1 MPRDP
6 DVPDVIRCGDDGI
19 ASDKAALTLGE
30 PGNRL
35 AVFFSTSR
43 LLLPAHLRRATLPNM
58 SGLVPFV
65 LIIVAAVLLAL
76 LGLAL
81 VRRTVPFDRLARH
94 TDVAGYVYAVIG
106 VIYAV
111 ILAQV
116 VIAAWQEY
124 QDARVVAD
132 NEANAVL
139 NLARLAQ
146 VWSVEDRVRVEDA
159 LSAYAEHVVDVE
171 WPAMARNQ
179 FDESLHTALIH
190 NLWQAVNEAGARAD
204 GLDPVYDAS
213 LQQLDALDEARRS
226 RVLLGEDRLPEAM
239 TLTLIIGAVVTVGFS
254 YFFAVE
260 DGWIQGL
267 MTASLATLVALLLLL
282 EYQLDT
288 PYEGVSAIE
297 PAAME
302 LVRTEIDA
310 GLVPVGG
317 QS

>member
-1 MPRDP
+1 
-6 DVPDVIRCGDDGI
+6 
-19 ASDKAALTLGE
+19 
-30 PGNRL
+30 
-35 AVFFSTSR
+35 
-43 LLLPAHLRRATLPNM
+43 M
-58 SGLVPFV
+58 SGLGPFF

-81 VRRTVPFDRLARH
+81 VRRMVPYDRLARH

-116 VIAAWQEY
+116 VIAAWQQY
-124 QDARVVAD
+124 QDARAVAD
-132 NEANAVL
+132 DEANAVL

-146 VWSVEDRVRVEDA
+146 VWPAADRERVEDA
-159 LSAYAEHVVDVE
+159 LSVYAQHVVDVE
-171 WPAMARNQ
+171 WPTMARNQ

-190 NLWQAVNEAGARAD
+190 DLWQAVNAAGTRAE
-204 GLDPVYDAS
+204 GLDPVYAAS

-260 DGWIQGL
+260 NGWIQGL

-297 PAAME
+297 PTAME

-310 GLVPVGG
+310 GLGTIGG
-317 QS
+317 RS

>member
-1 MPRDP
+1 MN
-6 DVPDVIRCGDDGI
+6 G
-19 ASDKAALTLGE
+19 LGAFITIIMA
-30 PGNRL
+30 
-35 AVFFSTSR
+35 AVF
-43 LLLPAHLRRATLPNM
+43 
-58 SGLVPFV
+58 
-65 LIIVAAVLLAL
+65 LAL

-81 VRRTVPFDRLARH
+81 VRRMVPFDRLARH
-94 TDVAGYVYAVIG
+94 VDVAGYVYAVIG

-124 QDARVVAD
+124 QDAGAVAGD
-132 NEANAVL
+132 EANAVL

-146 VWSVEDRVRVEDA
+146 AWPDQDRERVEDA
-159 LSAYAEHVVDVE
+159 LSAYAQHVVNVE
-171 WPAMARNQ
+171 WPAMAHNQ
-179 FDESLHTALIH
+179 FDQSLHTSLVH
-190 NLWQAVNEAGARAD
+190 DLWQAVNGAGARTED
-204 GLDPVYDAS
+204 LDPVYAAS

-239 TLTLIIGAVVTVGFS
+239 TLTLIIGAIVTIGFS

-260 DGWIQGL
+260 DGWMQGL

-297 PAAME
+297 PTAME

-310 GLVPVGG
+310 GLGAVGG

>member
-1 MPRDP
+1 
-6 DVPDVIRCGDDGI
+6 
-19 ASDKAALTLGE
+19 
-30 PGNRL
+30 
-35 AVFFSTSR
+35 
-43 LLLPAHLRRATLPNM
+43 M
-58 SGLVPFV
+58 SGLGPFF
-65 LIIVAAVLLAL
+65 LIIVAAVILAL

-81 VRRTVPFDRLARH
+81 VRRTVPHERLARH
-94 TDVAGYVYAVIG
+94 TDVVGYVYAVIG

-124 QDARVVAD
+124 QEARVVAG

-146 VWSVEDRVRVEDA
+146 VWADADRERVEDA
-159 LSAYAEHVVDVE
+159 LSAYAEHVVEVE
-171 WPAMARNQ
+171 WPDMAQNQ

-190 NLWQAVNEAGARAD
+190 DLWQAVNEAGARAD
-204 GLDPVYDAS
+204 DLDPVYAAS
-213 LQQLDALDEARRS
+213 LHQLDALDEAGRS
-226 RVLLGEDRLPEAM
+226 RVLLGQVRLPEAM
-239 TLTLIIGAVVTVGFS
+239 TLTLIVGAVVTVGFS

-297 PAAME
+297 PTAMQ

-310 GLVPVGG
+310 GLGTIGG

>member
-1 MPRDP
+1 MNGFGGF
-6 DVPDVIRCGDDGI
+6 I
-19 ASDKAALTLGE
+19 
-30 PGNRL
+30 
-35 AVFFSTSR
+35 
-43 LLLPAHLRRATLPNM
+43 
-58 SGLVPFV
+58 
-65 LIIVAAVLLAL
+65 LIIVVADFLAL

-81 VRRTVPFDRLARH
+81 VRRTVPLDRLARH
-94 TDVAGYVYAVIG
+94 IDVAGYVYAVIG

-124 QDARVVAD
+124 QDARAVAD

-146 VWSVEDRVRVEDA
+146 VWPDQDRERVEDA
-159 LSAYAEHVVDVE
+159 LSAYAQQVVNVE
-171 WPAMARNQ
+171 WPTMAHNQ
-179 FDESLHTALIH
+179 FDESVQTSYIH
-190 NLWQAVNEAGARAD
+190 ELWQAVNEAGVRAD
-204 GLDPVYDAS
+204 GLDPVYAAS
-213 LQQLDALDEARRS
+213 LQQLDQLDEARRS
-226 RVLLGEDRLPEAM
+226 RMLIGGERLPEAM
-239 TLTLIIGAVVTVGFS
+239 TLTLAVGAVVTVGFS

-310 GLVPVGG
+310 GLRVVGS

>member
-1 MPRDP
+1 MT
-6 DVPDVIRCGDDGI
+6 G
-19 ASDKAALTLGE
+19 LG
-30 PGNRL
+30 
-35 AVFFSTSR
+35 AFIMV
-43 LLLPAHLRRATLPNM
+43 
-58 SGLVPFV
+58 
-65 LIIVAAVLLAL
+65 IVAAVLLAL

-81 VRRTVPFDRLARH
+81 VRRTVPVDRLAQH

-124 QDARVVAD
+124 QDARAVAD
-132 NEANAVL
+132 DEANAVL

-146 VWSVEDRVRVEDA
+146 VWPDEDRERVEDA
-159 LSAYAEHVVDVE
+159 LSAYAQHVIDVE
-171 WPAMARNQ
+171 WPDMAHNQ
-179 FDESLHTALIH
+179 FDESLHTPLMH
-190 NLWQAVNEAGARAD
+190 DLWQAVNEAGARAED
-204 GLDPVYDAS
+204 LDPVYAEA
-213 LQQLDALDEARRS
+213 LHQLDSLDAARRS
-226 RVLLGEDRLPEAM
+226 RVLLAEVRLPEEM

-297 PAAME
+297 PTAME
-302 LVRTEIDA
+302 LVRTEIDV
-310 GLVPVGG
+310 GLGPIGG
-317 QS
+317 QT

>member
-1 MPRDP
+1 M
-6 DVPDVIRCGDDGI
+6 
-19 ASDKAALTLGE
+19 
-30 PGNRL
+30 
-35 AVFFSTSR
+35 
-43 LLLPAHLRRATLPNM
+43 LPAHRRRATLPGMN
-58 SGLVPFV
+58 GLGAFIM
-65 LIIVAAVLLAL
+65 IIVAAVLLAL
-76 LGLAL
+76 LGLMV
-81 VRRTVPFDRLARH
+81 VRRTVPHERLARH

-116 VIAAWQEY
+116 VIAAWDDY
-124 QDARVVAD
+124 QDARAVAD
-132 NEANAVL
+132 DEANAVL

-146 VWSVEDRVRVEDA
+146 VWPDEDRERVEDA
-159 LSAYAEHVVDVE
+159 LTAYARHVVDVE
-171 WPAMARNQ
+171 WPTMAQNQ
-179 FDESLHTALIH
+179 FDQSLHTSLVH
-190 NLWQAVNEAGARAD
+190 DLWRAVNEAGAQAED
-204 GLDPVYDAS
+204 LDPVYAAS
-213 LQQLDALDEARRS
+213 LQQLDTLDEARRS

-254 YFFAVE
+254 YLFAVE

-282 EYQLDT
+282 EYQLET

-297 PAAME
+297 PTAME

-310 GLVPVGG
+310 GLVATGG

>member
-1 MPRDP
+1 M
-6 DVPDVIRCGDDGI
+6 
-19 ASDKAALTLGE
+19 
-30 PGNRL
+30 N
-35 AVFFSTSR
+35 
-43 LLLPAHLRRATLPNM
+43 
-58 SGLVPFV
+58 GLVPFF
-65 LIIVAAVLLAL
+65 LIIVAAVPVAL

-81 VRRTVPFDRLARH
+81 VRRTVPYDRLTQH
-94 TDVAGYVYAVIG
+94 TDVAGYVFAVIG

-116 VIAAWQEY
+116 VIAAWQQY
-124 QDARVVAD
+124 QDARAVAGD
-132 NEANAVL
+132 EANAVL

-146 VWSVEDRVRVEDA
+146 AWPDQDRERVEDA
-159 LSAYAEHVVDVE
+159 LSFYAQHVVDVE
-171 WPAMARNQ
+171 WPAMAHNQ
-179 FDESLHTALIH
+179 FDQSLHTSLVH
-190 NLWQAVNEAGARAD
+190 DLWQTVNGAGARTE
-204 GLDPVYDAS
+204 GLDPVYAAS

-226 RVLLGEDRLPEAM
+226 RMLLGEDRLPEAT

-260 DGWIQGL
+260 DGWMQGF

-310 GLVPVGG
+310 GLGVIGG

>member
-1 MPRDP
+1 MN
-6 DVPDVIRCGDDGI
+6 G
-19 ASDKAALTLGE
+19 LG
-30 PGNRL
+30 
-35 AVFFSTSR
+35 AFF
-43 LLLPAHLRRATLPNM
+43 M
-58 SGLVPFV
+58 
-65 LIIVAAVLLAL
+65 IIVAAVLLAL
-76 LGLAL
+76 LGLVV
-81 VRRTVPFDRLARH
+81 VRQTVPHDRLARH

-124 QDARVVAD
+124 QDARAVAD
-132 NEANAVL
+132 DEANAVL

-146 VWSVEDRVRVEDA
+146 VWPDEDRERVEDA

-171 WPAMARNQ
+171 WPTMAQNQ
-179 FDESLHTALIH
+179 FDQSLHTSLMH
-190 NLWQAVNEAGARAD
+190 DVWQAVNEAGARAE
-204 GLDPVYDAS
+204 GLDPVYAVS
-213 LQQLDALDEARRS
+213 LQQLDALDEAGRS
-226 RVLLGEDRLPEAM
+226 RVLLGEVRLPEAM

-254 YFFAVE
+254 YLFAID

-297 PAAME
+297 PTAME

-310 GLVPVGG
+310 GLGVIGG
-317 QS
+317 